1 MDPEV
6 KKKLQ
11 VKAAV
16 AYGRAAQAWNAWGHA
31 VFHYSMVPGIFAY
44 GLWYSGEFTLDP
56 MTLFFK
62 IILDS

>member
-16 AYGRAAQAWNAWGHA
+16 AYGRAAQA